1 MEGVEGVREGGGGG
15 YLRHAS
21 PGLVGLLLVSPVA
34 SCKRVLQTVCDNPR
48 LDGQLQIEVL
58 RGEREMSRRIT
69 TAAEEGVVCTLTL
82 PLSMNFWAYIRTSFV
97 RFRNKLRVKRVDVNQ
112 KASWSREDTS
122 SCLPS
127 EEEGQKRSGKIQSLV
142 AIVIPIIQLP
152 PPQCSLQQPVNHVPG
167 EEEEE
172 EREREGGGEEERRV
186 THCRGQQVSV
196 LPFSPRASPQE
207 VSLLGLTEA
216 ADPNMRK

>member
-1 MEGVEGVREGGGGG
+1 ME
-15 YLRHAS
+15 
-21 PGLVGLLLVSPVA
+21 
-34 SCKRVLQTVCDNPR
+34 D
-48 LDGQLQIEVL
+48 I
-58 RGEREMSRRIT
+58 
-69 TAAEEGVVCTLTL
+69 
-82 PLSMNFWAYIRTSFV
+82 
-97 RFRNKLRVKRVDVNQ
+97 
-112 KASWSREDTS
+112 S

-172 EREREGGGEEERRV
+172 EERGREGGEEERRV

-196 LPFSPRASPQE
+196 PPSSSRASPQE

-216 ADPNMRK
+216 ADPNMRKQLLLQYVLGILDPVVPGHPGLSSSHTDEVEGHILFLNHKGLVK